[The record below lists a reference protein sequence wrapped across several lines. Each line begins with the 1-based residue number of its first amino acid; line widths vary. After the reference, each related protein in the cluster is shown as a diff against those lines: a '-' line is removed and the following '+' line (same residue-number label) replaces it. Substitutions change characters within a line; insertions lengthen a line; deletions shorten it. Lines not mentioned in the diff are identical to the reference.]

1 MTGLRKISGNNK
13 HSVVLS
19 SDIKEA
25 SFVTQTLTSHHV
37 CNRGGF
43 FCLQI
48 SSHSRIMRAR
58 SGLPRGRYW
67 SGNACARYGSGVG
80 DVAFL
85 AADLVGRK
93 DRLWEL
99 IATRPGVRIS

>member
-58 SGLPRGRYW
+58 TVRLHSLRQVSERRAEGW
-67 SGNACARYGSGVG
+67 SIPPTC
-80 DVAFL
+80 
-85 AADLVGRK
+85 VGRV
-93 DRLWEL
+93 RRSES
-99 IATRPGVRIS
+99 RFHRISLPEGFGS